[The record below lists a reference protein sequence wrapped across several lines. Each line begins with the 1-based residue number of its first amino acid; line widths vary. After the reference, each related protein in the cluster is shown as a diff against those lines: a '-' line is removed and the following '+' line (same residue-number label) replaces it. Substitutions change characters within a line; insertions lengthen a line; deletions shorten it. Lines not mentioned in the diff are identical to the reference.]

1 MFTFAL
7 MRPLRGRM
15 HNAARRKTYR
25 IMTKPIIMAALAV
38 ATLWFPAAEPA
49 VSAAAKTSATSS
61 GAQSVSVSD
70 TRNGNLSELFKQG
83 GKNTTY
89 IISYAHDLSKT
100 CGAITVPE
108 GCNLVFVGNG
118 SIRRGTVMLRGTRL
132 SGNVDMKGCVVK
144 GTAANSVLYAN
155 WVCYADGKTDDA
167 PSLNSLV
174 ALGKH
179 VVVTEGV
186 YRMATPLYL
195 AKSDFTLEGTGKAVL
210 QNTTDPNTA
219 KAILSVGPKKNSDKQ
234 ISNVKI
240 AGLMFE
246 MPGTANFNLPA
257 QKEKH
262 AFEHTHAIE
271 MFGTNN
277 AEISNCTIGPLY
289 GDGIYLGLF
298 DNSTVLHNTN
308 VTIKDNTIDGKN
320 KDCRNGISIIDG
332 NGVSIT
338 ANNIVNTSCPT
349 MPGAI
354 DIEPNYTRS
363 VINNITISDN
373 YINRCRGG
381 VAAISVVISEKAC
394 PASNITITRNTIE
407 FENNAATA
415 KMKKVRDY
423 VGFFFRLKGTMKS
436 SGINVSNNYV
446 GNGIRPYRIDDT
458 GNSPAAIKIKNNIF
472 AN

>member
-1 MFTFAL
+1 
-7 MRPLRGRM
+7 
-15 HNAARRKTYR
+15 
-25 IMTKPIIMAALAV
+25 MAALAV
-38 ATLWFPAAEPA
+38 ATLWMPATEPA
-49 VSAAAKTSATSS
+49 VSAAARMSAAR
-61 GAQSVSVSD
+61 GAAQRVSVSD
-70 TRNGNLSELFKQG
+70 TRNGSLTELFRQG

-100 CGAITVPE
+100 GGTLTVPE
-108 GCNLVFVGNG
+108 GCNLVFVGKGN
-118 SIRRGTVMLRGTRL
+118 IRRGTVTLRGTRL
-132 SGNVDMKGCVVK
+132 SGNVDMKGCVLK
-144 GTAANSVLYAN
+144 GSAANSVLYAD
-155 WVCYADGKTDDA
+155 WVCFADGKTDDA
-167 PSLNSLV
+167 KSLNSLV

-179 VVVTEGV
+179 VTVPEGV
-186 YRMATPLYL
+186 YRMATPLL
-195 AKSDFTLEGTGKAVL
+195 VAQSDFTLDGSGKAVL
-210 QNTTDPNTA
+210 QNTSDPYTA
-219 KAILSVGPKKNSDKQ
+219 KAILSVGPQKNSDKQ

-240 AGLMFE
+240 TGLTFE
-246 MPGTANFNLPA
+246 MPGTADFNLPA
-257 QKEKH
+257 QKDKH

-271 MFGTNN
+271 MFGTDN

-308 VTIKDNTIDGKN
+308 ITIKGNTIDGKN

-332 NGVSIT
+332 SGISIT
-338 ANNIVNTSCPT
+338 SNNIVNTSCPT

-354 DIEPNYTRS
+354 DVEPNYTRS
-363 VINNITISDN
+363 VISNITISDN

-415 KMKKVRDY
+415 KMKKVREY
-423 VGFFFRLKGTMKS
+423 VGFYFRLKSTTKS

-446 GNGIRPYRIDDT
+446 ANGVRPYRIDET

>member
-1 MFTFAL
+1 
-7 MRPLRGRM
+7 
-15 HNAARRKTYR
+15 
-25 IMTKPIIMAALAV
+25 MAALAV
-38 ATLWFPAAEPA
+38 ATLWIPAAEPA
-49 VSAAAKTSATSS
+49 ASAAARMSAAR
-61 GAQSVSVSD
+61 GAAQRVSVSD
-70 TRNGNLSELFKQG
+70 TRNGSLNALFRQG

-89 IISYAHDLSKT
+89 IIAYAHDLSKT
-100 CGAITVPE
+100 DGAITVPE

-118 SIRRGTVMLRGTRL
+118 CIRRGTVTLRGTRL

-144 GTAANSVLYAN
+144 GTAANSVLRAD
-155 WVCYADGKTDDA
+155 WVCFADGKTDDA
-167 PSLNSLV
+167 APLNSLV

-179 VVVTEGV
+179 VVVPEGV
-186 YRMATPLYL
+186 YRMATPLL
-195 AKSDFTLEGTGKAVL
+195 VAQSDFTLEGSGKAVL
-210 QNTTDPNTA
+210 QNTSDPYTA
-219 KAILSVGPKKNSDKQ
+219 KAILSVGPQSKSSTQ

-240 AGLMFE
+240 TGLTFE
-246 MPGTANFNLPA
+246 MPGTADFNLPA

-271 MFGTNN
+271 MFGTDN

-308 VTIKDNTIDGKN
+308 VTIKNNTIDGKN

-332 NGVSIT
+332 SGISIT

-363 VINNITISDN
+363 VISNITISDN

-381 VAAISVVISEKAC
+381 VAAISVVISEEAC
-394 PASNITITRNTIE
+394 PANNITITRNTIE

-415 KMKKVRDY
+415 KMKKVREY
-423 VGFFFRLKGTMKS
+423 VGFYFRLKGSAKS
-436 SGINVSNNYV
+436 SGINVTNNYV
-446 GNGIRPYRIDDT
+446 ANGVRPYRIDET
-458 GNSPAAIKIKNNIF
+458 GNSPAAIKLKNNIF